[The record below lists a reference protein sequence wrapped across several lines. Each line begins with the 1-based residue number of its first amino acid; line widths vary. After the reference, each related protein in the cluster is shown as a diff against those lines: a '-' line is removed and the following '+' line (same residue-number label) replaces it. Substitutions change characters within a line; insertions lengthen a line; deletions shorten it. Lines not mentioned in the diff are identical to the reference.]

1 MGSRVVLVEYTKSA
15 IAMTDIFHS
24 DIGRVTK
31 ADGEYHI
38 IYPDISPDPVLVTS
52 DKEEAIRSAGDT
64 LLHRYLLRQ
73 LKEEDV

>member
-1 MGSRVVLVEYTKSA
+1 
-15 IAMTDIFHS
+15 MTDIFHS

-52 DKEEAIRSAGDT
+52 DREEAIRSAGDT
-64 LLHRYLLRQ
+64 LLKQYISLQ
-73 LKEEDV
+73 LKVELK

>member
-1 MGSRVVLVEYTKSA
+1 MGNRVVLVEYTKSA

-52 DKEEAIRSAGDT
+52 DRE
-64 LLHRYLLRQ
+64 
-73 LKEEDV
+73 